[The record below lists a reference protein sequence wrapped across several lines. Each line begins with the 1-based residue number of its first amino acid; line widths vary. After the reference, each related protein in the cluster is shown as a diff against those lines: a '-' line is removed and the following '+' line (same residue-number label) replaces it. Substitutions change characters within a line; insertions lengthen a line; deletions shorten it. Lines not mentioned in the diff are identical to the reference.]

1 MFDRWGRCLVAWLA
15 ACSLLVSSTAA
26 IVHTHEY
33 AGHEHANCSGHS
45 QPAKHQHAGC
55 KHHHHRHHPETPVSK
70 SETAPHQH
78 PALPHSHADC
88 SLCHFL
94 LEHPLP
100 LSIVELPLL
109 DVVLELRLETPRI
122 VAVAALFN
130 LPPARGPP
138 ALA

>member
-15 ACSLLVSSTAA
+15 ACSLLVASTAA
-26 IVHTHEY
+26 VVHTHEHFPRHT
-33 AGHEHANCSGHS
+33 HETCSPS
-45 QPAKHQHAGC
+45 QKPVKHHHAGC
-55 KHHHHRHHPETPVSK
+55 KRHHHAPPASMPE
-70 SETAPHQH
+70 APASQH
-78 PALPHSHADC
+78 PPGPHSHDDC

-100 LSIVELPLL
+100 PSIVELPLL
-109 DVVLELRLETPRI
+109 DVVMALQPEIPRI
-122 VAVAALFN
+122 VTVAVLFD